1 MGKRA
6 RQDSGPFASRI
17 NAADILSGDI
27 DGPGS
32 FIEGRIYAKNP
43 GKNQYTVDV
52 RPSSKDKAVYL
63 DVFIADK
70 LQRRLEELLVGDYLR
85 ILLRGAQ
92 LLPYPGAPLHL
103 PVIVRFTEGITVLLM
118 SRAGLQGEKEKIL
131 SVWPSLSEH
140 SIFASAGYNHLL
152 VQRPVRPKRKSRN

>member
-17 NAADILSGDI
+17 TAANILNGDI

-32 FIEGRIYAKNP
+32 FIEGRIYSTNP

-52 RPSSKDKAVYL
+52 RPSSKAKAVYL
-63 DVFIADK
+63 VVFVADK
-70 LQRRLEELLVGDYLR
+70 LQRRLGELLVGDHLR

-92 LLPYPGAPLHL
+92 LLPYSGASSHL

-118 SRAGLQGEKEKIL
+118 SRAGLQGEKEKML

-140 SIFASAGYNHLL
+140 SILASAGYNHFWCRD
-152 VQRPVRPKRKSRN
+152 Q